1 MEANTNLNDRRLADA
16 WAEINNFA
24 VSGNPL
30 EADAYRLAF
39 ADPEFMLRRETR
51 GIRFQ
56 LELLKPDLDM
66 AALGVEHTV
75 VVYGSARMLSPEDA
89 EQQLA
94 AAHASGDEA
103 LIEQRNRLAEVE
115 AAQAQVIASDWIP
128 RAATELF
135 NALGASDTRVSKAL
149 DRHWR
154 NARTVATHN
163 PLIYKARIVG
173 DWSINGTEPP
183 YIWQIGSGK

>member
-75 VVYGSARMLSPEDA
+75 VVYGSARRLSP
-89 EQQLA
+89 
-94 AAHASGDEA
+94 
-103 LIEQRNRLAEVE
+103 
-115 AAQAQVIASDWIP
+115 
-128 RAATELF
+128 
-135 NALGASDTRVSKAL
+135 
-149 DRHWR
+149 
-154 NARTVATHN
+154 
-163 PLIYKARIVG
+163 
-173 DWSINGTEPP
+173 
-183 YIWQIGSGK
+183 